1 MSSVSS
7 VKKTNC
13 GLILKTGPLQKPAD
27 ISSIG
32 LHPYKDFNK
41 QTLLVSILPRH
52 IETYHML
59 SAPLHSLQ
67 LLHKTGPELTEGNE
81 SEQGWGGE
89 ENASSLQAMREPRCE
104 SIKQWACSV
113 TPSSSLMAQ
122 NCNFCSRV
130 STENRVGMRGSL
142 PALEG
147 LPTCVSPWTP
157 PLLLPI
163 HAAWKTV
170 LPFWVFL
177 HPPSLFFW
185 LVNQAAC
192 ILVLA
197 QHFRPL

>member
-81 SEQGWGGE
+81 SERGGE
-89 ENASSLQAMREPRCE
+89 GRKMPLLYRPWESHGVRALNSGPAVWPQVQVWWLRTATSAAESAPRTVWACVDLFLPWKVSPCASLPGPPSPPSYPRCLEDSPAILGFPASTKPVLLAGE
-104 SIKQWACSV
+104 SGCLYSSPGSV
-113 TPSSSLMAQ
+113 L
-122 NCNFCSRV
+122 
-130 STENRVGMRGSL
+130 
-142 PALEG
+142 
-147 LPTCVSPWTP
+147 
-157 PLLLPI
+157 
-163 HAAWKTV
+163 
-170 LPFWVFL
+170 
-177 HPPSLFFW
+177 
-185 LVNQAAC
+185 
-192 ILVLA
+192 
-197 QHFRPL
+197 

>member
-81 SEQGWGGE
+81 SERGWGGE

-122 NCNFCSRV
+122 NCNFCSQV
-130 STENRVGMRGSL
+130 STNNRVGMRGSL
-142 PALEG
+142 PAREG
-147 LPTCVSPWTP
+147 LPMCVSPWI
-157 PLLLPI
+157 PLSSFLSTLPGRLSCHFGFSCI
-163 HAAWKTV
+163 H
-170 LPFWVFL
+170 
-177 HPPSLFFW
+177 
-185 LVNQAAC
+185 QAC
-192 ILVLA
+192 SSGW
-197 QHFRPL
+197 